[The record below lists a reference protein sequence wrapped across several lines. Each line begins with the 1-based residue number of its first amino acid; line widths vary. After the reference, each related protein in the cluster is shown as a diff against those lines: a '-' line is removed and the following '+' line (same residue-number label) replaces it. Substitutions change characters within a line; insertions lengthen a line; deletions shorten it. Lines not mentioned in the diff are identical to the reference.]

1 MNTRKNRINQV
12 VVWPSTMF
20 FAIERDLLVLNPK
33 FKKITLRVRL
43 ANAIKEG
50 KVSEIGTIPNP
61 KGKGRPLKMFAMTPV
76 TQNMLNKAKAEDITL
91 VDNAEKLIH
100 VISVNPSSTS
110 SVVTISQTTSNPVI
124 TSTN

>member
-1 MNTRKNRINQV
+1 
-12 VVWPSTMF
+12 MF
-20 FAIERDLLVLNPK
+20 FAIERDLLVINPK

-100 VISVNPSSTS
+100 VISVNPSSP